1 MSRNTGDMLVEPMGY
16 LQLSAPQQ
24 LAVLAGL
31 LRAVAGDLAEV
42 SLAVCVM

>member
-1 MSRNTGDMLVEPMGY
+1 MLVDPAGY
-16 LQLSAPQQ
+16 LEPTAPQQ

-42 SLAVCVM
+42 R